1 VSVDLDLEDR
11 KKLAHES
18 GGDRVIC
25 VVTFYKCFCDLIN
38 LTVDVLY
45 LFQSADERKELDK
58 VLD

>member
-45 LFQSADERKELDK
+45 LFQSADERKELD
-58 VLD
+58 